1 MANDCSNRL
10 QIYCDNK
17 HMLEDIHK
25 LFYRDVSG
33 ETRYTMMKLVPIPA
47 DKYDSEGYPL
57 VGFFTPIGYWGTRKD
72 YDMLE
77 VKHYEEKITFKYW
90 TANGPNDYWIH
101 ELICSIMEMLDEF
114 SIETK
119 PTIYIKHL
127 FDVCQVLTAGYMYWE
142 PGMEMKYEYST
153 DDIPNETVEYE
164 FKAVEEEKRIEMEVF
179 EFHLEDYLEE
189 EPIED
194 DCIDFTHSRENLTQ
208 LIAMDEIYN
217 EMRKE
222 SQQWTRSSDPSFQW
236 FGNYVL
242 QGINDMESSFEPYE
256 ILAILPHSL
265 FYYFTKDFERF
276 GEKLVGSLAAND
288 LKQFKINDVDVFLE
302 KVRIIPDGRHT
313 SFARILCEL
322 ETPHRFYSHFFP
334 DNQIPI
340 ATQYQPE

>member
-10 QIYCDNK
+10 QIHCDNEQI
-17 HMLEDIHK
+17 LERIHE
-25 LFYRDVSG
+25 LFYQEKDG
-33 ETRYTMMKLVPIPA
+33 KIHYTMMKLVPIPA
-47 DKYDSEGYPL
+47 DNYDSEGNPL
-57 VGFFTPIGYWGTRKD
+57 VGFFTPMGYWGTRSDFCLPKPD
-72 YDMLE
+72 WKTNEFIFEYG
-77 VKHYEEKITFKYW
+77 

-101 ELICSIMEMLDEF
+101 ELTCSIMDMLNEL
-114 SIETK
+114 SGVTK

-142 PGMEMKYEYST
+142 HGMEMKYEYST

-164 FKAVEEEKRIEMEVF
+164 FKAVEEEKRKEMEVF
-179 EFHLEDYLEE
+179 EFHLEDHLEE
-189 EPIED
+189 ELYDD
-194 DCIDFTHSRENLTQ
+194 DCTDFRHLRENLTQ

-222 SQQWTRSSDPSFQW
+222 SQQWMKSSDPSFQW

-256 ILAILPHSL
+256 ILAILPHSS
-265 FYYFTKDFERF
+265 FYYFAKDFEHF

-288 LKQFKINDVDVFLE
+288 LKQFKINDVDGFLE
-302 KVRIIPDGRHT
+302 RVGIIPDGRHT

-322 ETPHRFYSHFFP
+322 ETPHRFYNHFFP
-334 DNQIPI
+334 DNQVSI